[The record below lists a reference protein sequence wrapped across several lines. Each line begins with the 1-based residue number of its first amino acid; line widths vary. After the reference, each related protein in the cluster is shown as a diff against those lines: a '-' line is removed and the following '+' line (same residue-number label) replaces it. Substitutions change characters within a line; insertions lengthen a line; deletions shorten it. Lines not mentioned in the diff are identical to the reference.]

1 MFATHIS
8 SPCMQQ
14 HKHTGTDCSVWHRE
28 QGERGLWS
36 GCEAGSRVCDRGWR
50 GTATCPGQWHPGVD
64 LVPLHPQGRW
74 TPKSHLQSLSQCS
87 CALGYCPIF
96 NYRSIPQ
103 LQQHLP
109 AQTSHDSRQWPLRAA
124 TTACALSLLH
134 PVFLILNF
142 DPQQY
147 SSARTHVSFRP
158 HPPTPGQPGMW
169 RSFTPVA
176 VTSCHIGA
184 VHCCP
189 TKPCSSLCC
198 ETLCFF
204 VLMFSFEILRRI
216 DLSYPFHILF
226 ASCLVVKPRAASKT
240 SWT

>member
-1 MFATHIS
+1 MPSATAPFLITDPSRNS
-8 SPCMQQ
+8 SS
-14 HKHTGTDCSVWHRE
+14 T
-28 QGERGLWS
+28 
-36 GCEAGSRVCDRGWR
+36 SR
-50 GTATCPGQWHPGVD
+50 
-64 LVPLHPQGRW
+64 
-74 TPKSHLQSLSQCS
+74 PKL
-87 CALGYCPIF
+87 PV
-96 NYRSIPQ
+96 IPDNG
-103 LQQHLP
+103 H
-109 AQTSHDSRQWPLRAA
+109 SRAA